1 MKRAKKPKPPPSVK
15 PWPIGILAIDCARN
29 SGWSLWCGGRL
40 HSSGEITISDHAG
53 MVYRIKAAAG
63 DTLDSGAFGYLAL
76 VLEKP
81 PRFVYGG
88 RGANTLIGL
97 GAARQA
103 WEHAWREYGYPMRRI
118 VRVEPAT
125 WRKPV
130 LGKTRRGKND
140 PPNEIKLL
148 EMRTAEDLSTSVCV
162 GPDEAAAICL
172 GYYATRAGE
181 VGAILPR
188 KILEAA

>member
-76 VLEKP
+76 VL
-81 PRFVYGG
+81 GG